1 MMSAD
6 LTALLGRIALKD
18 RDAFAGLYRETGP
31 KLFAVCIRML
41 RDRAEA
47 EDALQEV
54 FVRIWQR
61 ADTFAGTSA
70 SPMAWLCSIA
80 RHYCIDR
87 LRVVRRPAS
96 TIEEAADL
104 VDPGHNP
111 ETVAVISSEGKR
123 IDRCMEQLES
133 ERAQAVRYAYVEG
146 LSYQEL
152 ADRFEVPLNTMR
164 TWLRRSLLKLRE
176 CLET

>member
-1 MMSAD
+1 MPAD

-18 RDAFAGLYRETGP
+18 RDAFSGLYRETGP

-41 RDRAEA
+41 RDRVEA

-61 ADTFAGTSA
+61 ADTFAGTGA

-80 RHYCIDR
+80 RHHCIDR
-87 LRVVRRPAS
+87 LRVGRRPPSTLDEAS
-96 TIEEAADL
+96 DVADPGLNPEAAVMLASD
-104 VDPGHNP
+104 
-111 ETVAVISSEGKR
+111 GKR

-152 ADRFEVPLNTMR
+152 ADRFDVPLNTMR